1 MLKKKIFNI
10 SSKNIFNHK
19 DIISNRN
26 LNKTFL
32 ISNNITRNIDKNSIK
47 KSQNNIKY
55 QKYIKNSNNKKNIC
69 YNKFINNL
77 NSTKYIKSLNFALN
91 PHIEAINTQFRKNN
105 NYSKYYIN
113 NGNNIYKLN
122 INSNRNIISLKNGKI
137 RRYPTQSITKN
148 NENNIMIN
156 QSKTMK
162 YHRNN
167 SLISDKKTF
176 LNKSNDFKEYRKY
189 INAVKIQSSYRGHIY
204 RYKNNNILR
213 ILKLILIFIN
223 KMKLYKRT
231 FFNNLTKKINKKIIF
246 SQKISKYINK
256 VSKKNSKKI
265 LKRNKSCDYMI
276 CNKNN
281 ININSTYK
289 NKNSNTK
296 INNIINYT
304 ICNINNLN
312 INNNINRVNKS
323 NISNTK
329 DNNYNN
335 INNNEYI
342 NSLINEKRLSEEK
355 IKKLNNENIN
365 LTKKIKEIN
374 QKNEDK
380 YKILNQENK
389 NLNSINNDI
398 SIKNQQLLNEL
409 NSIKEKYENLLKK
422 KNLTQFNIT
431 KQSEINIKYQENN
444 DNENNN
450 KNEKI
455 NKNDI
460 NDNIS
465 VETTNNIND
474 TNNNNMEV
482 NDIGKKINIIKT
494 KEKCFKRLVNKSI
507 DKYKEYLRKNFARF
521 YYNGIYLQMTGK
533 LKVSNNK
540 LENNKKIEKNELY
553 ESRHVVII
561 DDINKEKEKKEEEK
575 TEEEKKKEE
584 KTEEEKKREEELSLK
599 ERIRKS
605 RSIRKLLVKKAKE
618 KMDTLKHY
626 FYRFYR
632 AGIISKF
639 RRQQRRRSCIY
650 NNPLSLDTVDKLIG
664 NNNEK
669 LLSKEIKEKNQLKEK
684 TVKMLGKIIFKKDR
698 DKMVILNNNFKKFYL
713 KAKLLSI
720 KTIIDNDKDKPKKKK
735 KSKKKRK
742 ESDEKDKI
750 NENINEK

>member
-1 MLKKKIFNI
+1 MLKNKIFHI
-10 SSKNIFNHK
+10 SSQSIFNQK
-19 DIISNRN
+19 DIISNKN
-26 LNKTFL
+26 LNKSFL
-32 ISNNITRNIDKNSIK
+32 LSNQFSKKNDKNTIK
-47 KSQNNIKY
+47 KSQNNTQF
-55 QKYIKNSNNKKNIC
+55 QKYIKNSNNKKNIS

-91 PHIEAINTQFRKNN
+91 PHIEAINTQFRKNI

-122 INSNRNIISLKNGKI
+122 INNNNSIISLKRQKI
-137 RRYPTQSITKN
+137 RRNLTQSVNKN
-148 NENNIMIN
+148 YENNIIIN
-156 QSKTMK
+156 QAKTIK
-162 YHRNN
+162 YQGNN
-167 SLISDKKTF
+167 SLISDNKKF
-176 LNKSNDFKEYRKY
+176 LNKSNDFKEFRKY

-204 RYKNNNILR
+204 RYKNINILR
-213 ILKLILIFIN
+213 ILKLILIFKNKIN
-223 KMKLYKRT
+223 LYKRT
-231 FFNNLTKKINKKIIF
+231 FFNNIAKDINKKKNY
-246 SQKISKYINK
+246 SQKIIKYINK
-256 VSKKNSKKI
+256 LNNKKSKKI
-265 LKRNKSCDYMI
+265 IKNNKSCDYMI

-281 ININSTYK
+281 ININSAYK

-312 INNNINRVNKS
+312 INNNLHQVNKS
-323 NISNTK
+323 NISNDK
-329 DNNYNN
+329 GNNDNN
-335 INNNEYI
+335 INKNEYI
-342 NSLINEKRLSEEK
+342 NSLIYEKRISEEK
-355 IKKLNNENIN
+355 IKKLNSENIN

-389 NLNSINNDI
+389 NLNNINNDI
-398 SIKNQQLLNEL
+398 CIKNQQLLNEL

-422 KNLTQFNIT
+422 KNYTQFNIT
-431 KQSEINIKYQENN
+431 KQSEINIEYKENN
-444 DNENNN
+444 DNKNNN
-450 KNEKI
+450 KNDKNEKI

-460 NDNIS
+460 NDNKSI
-465 VETTNNIND
+465 ETTNNINN

-482 NDIGKKINIIKT
+482 NVIGKKINIIKT
-494 KEKCFKRLVNKSI
+494 KEKCFKHLVNKSI
-507 DKYKEYLRKNFARF
+507 DKFKEYLRKKFARF

-533 LKVSNNK
+533 LKHLNNK
-540 LENNKKIEKNELY
+540 LENNKNLDKNNLN

-561 DDINKEKEKKEEEK
+561 DDINKEKEKKEDEK
-575 TEEEKKKEE
+575 TEEEIKKE
-584 KTEEEKKREEELSLK
+584 KELSLK
-599 ERIRKS
+599 ERISKS
-605 RSIRKLLVKKAKE
+605 RGIRKLLVKKAKE
-618 KMDTLKHY
+618 KMETLKHY

-632 AGIISKF
+632 AGIVSTF

-650 NNPLSLDTVDKLIG
+650 NNPLTLDLVDKLIG

-669 LLSKEIKEKNQLKEK
+669 ILSKEKKEKDQLKEK
-684 TVKMLGKIIFKKDR
+684 TIKMLRKILFKKDR
-698 DKMVILNNNFKKFYL
+698 NNMVILNNIFKKFYL

-742 ESDEKDKI
+742 DSDEKDKI

>member
-1 MLKKKIFNI
+1 MLKNKIFHI
-10 SSKNIFNHK
+10 SSQSIFNQK
-19 DIISNRN
+19 DIISNKN
-26 LNKTFL
+26 LNKSFL
-32 ISNNITRNIDKNSIK
+32 LSNQFSKKNDKNTIK
-47 KSQNNIKY
+47 KSQNNTKF
-55 QKYIKNSNNKKNIC
+55 QKYIKNSNNKKNIS

-91 PHIEAINTQFRKNN
+91 PHIEAINTQFRKNI

-122 INSNRNIISLKNGKI
+122 INNNNSIISLKRQKI
-137 RRYPTQSITKN
+137 RRNLTQSVNKN
-148 NENNIMIN
+148 YENNIIIN
-156 QSKTMK
+156 QAKTIK
-162 YHRNN
+162 YQGNN
-167 SLISDKKTF
+167 SLISDNKKF
-176 LNKSNDFKEYRKY
+176 LNKSNDFKEFRKY

-204 RYKNNNILR
+204 RYKNINILR
-213 ILKLILIFIN
+213 ILKLILIFKNKIN
-223 KMKLYKRT
+223 LYKRT
-231 FFNNLTKKINKKIIF
+231 FFNNIAKDINKKKNY
-246 SQKISKYINK
+246 SQKIIKYINK
-256 VSKKNSKKI
+256 LNNKKSKKI
-265 LKRNKSCDYMI
+265 IKKNKSCDYMI

-281 ININSTYK
+281 ININSAYK

-312 INNNINRVNKS
+312 INNNLHQVNKS
-323 NISNTK
+323 NISNDK
-329 DNNYNN
+329 GNNDNN
-335 INNNEYI
+335 INKNEYI
-342 NSLINEKRLSEEK
+342 NSLIYEKRISEEK
-355 IKKLNNENIN
+355 IKKLNSENIN

-389 NLNSINNDI
+389 NLNNINNDI
-398 SIKNQQLLNEL
+398 CIKNQQLLNEL

-422 KNLTQFNIT
+422 KNYTQFNIT
-431 KQSEINIKYQENN
+431 KQSEINIKYNENN
-444 DNENNN
+444 DNKNNN
-450 KNEKI
+450 KNDKNEKI

-460 NDNIS
+460 NDNKSI
-465 VETTNNIND
+465 ETTNNINN

-482 NDIGKKINIIKT
+482 NVIGKKINIIKT
-494 KEKCFKRLVNKSI
+494 KEKCFKHLVNKSI
-507 DKYKEYLRKNFARF
+507 DKFKEYLRKKFARF

-533 LKVSNNK
+533 LKHLNNK
-540 LENNKKIEKNELY
+540 LENNKNLDKNNLN

-561 DDINKEKEKKEEEK
+561 DDINKEKEKKEDEK
-575 TEEEKKKEE
+575 TEEEIKKE
-584 KTEEEKKREEELSLK
+584 KELSLK
-599 ERIRKS
+599 ERISKS
-605 RSIRKLLVKKAKE
+605 RGIRKLLVKKAKE
-618 KMDTLKHY
+618 KMETLKHY

-632 AGIISKF
+632 AGIVSTF

-650 NNPLSLDTVDKLIG
+650 NNPLTLDLVDKLIG

-669 LLSKEIKEKNQLKEK
+669 ILSKEKKEKDQLKEK
-684 TVKMLGKIIFKKDR
+684 TIKMLRKILFKKDR
-698 DKMVILNNNFKKFYL
+698 NNMVILNNNFKKFYL

-742 ESDEKDKI
+742 DSDEKDKI